1 MRNLIKLFHRDESGA
16 TAVEYALLIVFVALA
31 VAAGA
36 NTLGQGLS
44 NIFSQIGTQ
53 LSSTTLP
60 PLP

>member
-1 MRNLIKLFHRDESGA
+1 VRNLIKLFHRDESGA

-44 NIFSQIGTQ
+44 NIFSQVGATLNAAQ
-53 LSSTTLP
+53 LPSLP
-60 PLP
+60 